1 MVESEGTY
9 LLWLDCRGMGLDDAD
24 LHRFF
29 IDQVKV
35 AMSPWTLFGSEGAGF
50 MRLNMAVPRVV
61 IMNVLRAIRSALS
74 S

>member
-1 MVESEGTY
+1 M
-9 LLWLDCRGMGLDDAD
+9 LWLDCRGMGLNNAE

-29 IDQVKV
+29 IEQAKV
-35 AMSPWTLFGSEGAGF
+35 AMSPGTLFGSEGAGF